1 MINEFLKKYFPKLND
16 FFTRN
21 DFSISN
27 FVHKWLV
34 TIFSEGFMQET
45 TYLIWDFLFL
55 EGNIVII
62 KTCLIIFC
70 ILKRK
75 LLKYEH
81 NFEELFSILSYG
93 TEKIEPKTPTLL
105 YGLSFKKFEFS
116 EEYIEKTRDLLSI
129 SVINNIDKD
138 NIEKFKKKKK
148 NKDDDKIKENIKCN
162 ENWPICEYKKIIEEP
177 VIVVKYLVLQH
188 KNNPPKILDYF
199 FNFIKKKTFL
209 ETEEE
214 ESEITKEEES
224 IKEEDYYNIL
234 IERNEHLCISKK
246 EEETLNIENSIFSNF
261 FQTSKIFIYFF

>member
-34 TIFSEGFMQET
+34 TIFSENFMKET

-55 EGNIVII
+55 EGNIVLI

-75 LLKYEH
+75 LLKYEY

-93 TEKIEPKTPTLL
+93 TNEIEPKTPTLL
-105 YGLSFKKFEFS
+105 YGLSFKKFEFTD
-116 EEYIEKTRDLLSI
+116 EYIEKTRDLLSI
-129 SVINNIDKD
+129 SVINNIDNN
-138 NIEKFKKKKK
+138 NIEKYKRNLK
-148 NKDDDKIKENIKCN
+148 NKDDQEKIKENIKCN
-162 ENWPICEYKKIIEEP
+162 ENWPICEYNKIIGEP
-177 VIVVKYLVLQH
+177 SLVVKYLVLHH
-188 KNNPPKILDYF
+188 KNKPQKIEDYF
-199 FNFIKKKTFL
+199 FNFKKIKRNL

-214 ESEITKEEES
+214 ETETTKEEES
-224 IKEEDYYNIL
+224 MKEDDYYNIL
-234 IERNEHLCISKK
+234 LERQEHTCISKK
-246 EEETLNIENSIFSNF
+246 EEEQIINIDNIDF
-261 FQTSKIFIYFF
+261 FQKSKNILFLI

>member
-116 EEYIEKTRDLLSI
+116 EEYIEKTRDLLSL

-162 ENWPICEYKKIIEEP
+162 ENWPICEYNKIIGEP
-177 VIVVKYLVLQH
+177 SLVVKYLVLHH
-188 KNNPPKILDYF
+188 KNKPQKIEDYF
-199 FNFIKKKTFL
+199 FNFKKIKRNL

-214 ESEITKEEES
+214 EIETTKEEES
-224 IKEEDYYNIL
+224 MKEDDFYNIL
-234 IERNEHLCISKK
+234 LERQEHTCISKK
-246 EEETLNIENSIFSNF
+246 EEEQIINIDNIDF
-261 FQTSKIFIYFF
+261 FQKSKNILFLI